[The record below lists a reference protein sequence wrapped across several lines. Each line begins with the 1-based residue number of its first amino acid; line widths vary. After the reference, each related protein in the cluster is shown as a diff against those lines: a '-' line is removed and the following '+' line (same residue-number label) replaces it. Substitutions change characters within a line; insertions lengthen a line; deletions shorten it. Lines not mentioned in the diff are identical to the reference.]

1 MCQCR
6 DEHWKEGTYD
16 KDEHVKVI
24 RAAATALFERYTKDS
39 LGENIKRV
47 LINIISS
54 ISVYFI
60 PAVRIFLDRQMS
72 DIKGIYAVTF
82 LAVSVEVCYVLLPI
96 LKQFIGYKIR
106 IEVMGFTS
114 YDLI

>member
-1 MCQCR
+1 MVSYPNEEFFKEAKKSFCQDFCTPSNR
-6 DEHWKEGTYD
+6 N
-16 KDEHVKVI
+16 
-24 RAAATALFERYTKDS
+24 
-39 LGENIKRV
+39 GEQKIL
-47 LINIISS
+47 LIFL
-54 ISVYFI
+54 VYFI

-106 IEVMGFTS
+106 IEVMGFIGW
-114 YDLI
+114 DIVFF